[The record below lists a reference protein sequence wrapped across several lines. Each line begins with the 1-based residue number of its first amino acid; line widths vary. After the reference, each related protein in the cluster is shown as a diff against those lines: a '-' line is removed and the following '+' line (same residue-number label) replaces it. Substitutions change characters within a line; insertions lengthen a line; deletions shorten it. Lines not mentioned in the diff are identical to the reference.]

1 MDYSEDVVSIV
12 IPVYN
17 AQDYLHECIDS
28 ALSQTYDKTEIIIV
42 DDGST
47 DNSPNILKKY
57 ENKIKIITKKN
68 GGTASA
74 LNLGIKNMTG
84 TWFKWLSAD
93 DVLYPNALEE
103 MILESSKMD
112 NKENTIFYSNY
123 DIINSD
129 GIIVEKFTE
138 PNYNQLE
145 TFQQGVILL
154 DHYFGN
160 ATTSLIHRSAIHK
173 YGAFNETI
181 GYKEDYEFWLRYC
194 VLHKCRLHLIPK
206 TLAKYR
212 IHQKQLTKEKVA
224 ISLAQTSKIR
234 KFILEKIPQKER
246 KKYEKAVKE
255 YQKIR
260 PLTSRG
266 RHVLRD
272 IMVRV
277 LPKSVSG
284 YILKSYMDMK
294 EKTQYE
300 KDTRLKNTDKI
311 K

>member
-1 MDYSEDVVSIV
+1 MNQQDDKVSIV

-17 AQDYLHECIDS
+17 AQEFLEECIDS
-28 ALSQTYDKTEIIIV
+28 ALKQKYSNTEIIVV

-47 DNSPNILKKY
+47 DNSPEILKRY
-57 ENKIKIITKKN
+57 SDKIMIVTKKN

-74 LNLGIKNMTG
+74 LNYGINAMTG
-84 TWFKWLSAD
+84 IWLKWLSAD

-103 MILESSKMD
+103 MILESSKVE
-112 NKENTIFYSNY
+112 NKESTIFYSNY

-129 GIIVEKFTE
+129 GDTVEKFTE
-138 PNYNQLE
+138 PDYNQLD

-160 ATTSLIHRSAIHK
+160 GTTSLIHRSAIQR

-212 IHQKQLTKEKVA
+212 VHQKQLTKEKAA
-224 ISLAQTSKIR
+224 ISLAQTNKIR
-234 KFILEKIPQKER
+234 KFILDKLPPEELT
-246 KKYEKAVKE
+246 KYEKAIKE
-255 YQKIR
+255 YQKSK

-266 RHVLRD
+266 RHMLRD
-272 IMVRV
+272 AMFKV

-284 YILKSYMDMK
+284 SILKSYMNMK
-294 EKTQYE
+294 EKT
-300 KDTRLKNTDKI
+300 
-311 K
+311 

>member
-1 MDYSEDVVSIV
+1 VNQQDDKVSIV

-17 AQDYLHECIDS
+17 AQEFLEECIKS
-28 ALSQTYDKTEIIIV
+28 ALNQTYDNIEIIAV

-47 DNSPNILKKY
+47 DHSPEILKRY
-57 ENKIKIITKKN
+57 SDKIMIITKKN

-74 LNLGIKNMTG
+74 LNYGINTMTG

-103 MILESSKMD
+103 MILESSKV
-112 NKENTIFYSNY
+112 ENRENIIFYSNY

-129 GIIVEKFTE
+129 GNMVEKFTE
-138 PNYNQLE
+138 PNYNQLD
-145 TFQQGVILL
+145 TFQQGVVLL

-160 ATTSLIHRSAIHK
+160 GTTSLIHRSAIQR

-212 IHQKQLTKEKVA
+212 VHQKQLTKEKVS
-224 ISLAQTSKIR
+224 ISLAQTNKIR
-234 KFILEKIPQKER
+234 KLILDKISPEELA
-246 KKYEKAVKE
+246 KYEKAIKE
-255 YQKIR
+255 YQKTK
-260 PLTSRG
+260 PLASRG
-266 RHVLRD
+266 RHMLRD
-272 IMVRV
+272 VMFRI

-284 YILKSYMDMK
+284 SILKSYMNMK
-294 EKTQYE
+294 EKT
-300 KDTRLKNTDKI
+300 
-311 K
+311 

>member
-1 MDYSEDVVSIV
+1 MNQQDDKVSIV

-17 AQDYLHECIDS
+17 AQEFLEECINS
-28 ALSQTYDKTEIIIV
+28 ALNQTYSNIEIIAV

-47 DNSPNILKKY
+47 DHSPEILKRY
-57 ENKIKIITKKN
+57 SDKIMTITKKN

-74 LNLGIKNMTG
+74 LNLGIKNMSG
-84 TWFKWLSAD
+84 EWFKWLSAD

-103 MILESSKMD
+103 MLLESSKIE
-112 NKENTIFYSNY
+112 NKENIIFYSNY

-129 GIIVEKFTE
+129 GNMVEKFTE

-145 TFQQGVILL
+145 SFQQGVILL

-160 ATTSLIHRSAIHK
+160 GTTSLIHRSVIQR

-212 IHQKQLTKEKVA
+212 VHQKQLTKEKVA
-224 ISLAQTSKIR
+224 ISLAQTNKIR
-234 KFILEKIPQKER
+234 KFILDKIPTYELT
-246 KKYEKAVKE
+246 KYEKAIKE
-255 YQKIR
+255 YQKTK

-266 RHVLRD
+266 RHMLRD
-272 IMVRV
+272 VIFRV

-284 YILKSYMDMK
+284 AILKSYMNMK
-294 EKTQYE
+294 EKT
-300 KDTRLKNTDKI
+300 
-311 K
+311 

>member
-1 MDYSEDVVSIV
+1 MNQHNDRVSII

-17 AQDYLHECIDS
+17 TQEFLEECISS
-28 ALSQTYDKTEIIIV
+28 ALNQTYSKTEIIAV

-47 DNSPNILKKY
+47 DRSPEILKSCSD
-57 ENKIKIITKKN
+57 KIMVITKKN

-74 LNLGIKNMTG
+74 LNYGINAMTG

-93 DVLYPNALEE
+93 DILYPNALEE
-103 MILESSKMD
+103 MILESSKIE

-129 GIIVEKFTE
+129 GDVVREFTE

-145 TFQQGVILL
+145 NFQQGVILL

-160 ATTSLIHRSAIHK
+160 GTTSLIHRSAIQK

-206 TLAKYR
+206 ILAKYR
-212 IHQKQLTKEKVA
+212 VHQKQLTKEKVA
-224 ISLAQTSKIR
+224 VSLSQTNKIR
-234 KFILEKIPQKER
+234 KFILDKLPPDELT
-246 KKYEKAVKE
+246 KYEKAIKE
-255 YQKIR
+255 YQKTKPLASRSRHMIR
-260 PLTSRG
+260 
-266 RHVLRD
+266 D
-272 IMVRV
+272 AMFKI

-284 YILKSYMDMK
+284 SILKSYMSMK
-294 EKTQYE
+294 EGS
-300 KDTRLKNTDKI
+300 N
-311 K
+311 

>member
-1 MDYSEDVVSIV
+1 MNQQSDKISIV

-17 AQDYLHECIDS
+17 AQEFLKECIDS
-28 ALSQTYDKTEIIIV
+28 ALNQKYSNTEIIAV

-47 DNSPNILKKY
+47 DNSPEILKRY
-57 ENKIKIITKKN
+57 SDKIMTITKKN

-74 LNLGIKNMTG
+74 LNLGIKNMSG
-84 TWFKWLSAD
+84 EWFKWLSAD

-103 MILESSKMD
+103 MILESSKVE
-112 NKENTIFYSNY
+112 NKESTIFYSNY

-129 GIIVEKFTE
+129 GDTVEKFIE

-160 ATTSLIHRSAIHK
+160 GTTSLIHRSAIQR

-212 IHQKQLTKEKVA
+212 VHQKQLTKEKA
-224 ISLAQTSKIR
+224 TISLAQTNKIR
-234 KFILEKIPQKER
+234 KFILDKIPPEELT
-246 KKYEKAVKE
+246 KYEKAIKE
-255 YQKIR
+255 YQKSK

-266 RHVLRD
+266 RHMLRD
-272 IMVRV
+272 AMFKV

-284 YILKSYMDMK
+284 SILKSYMNMK
-294 EKTQYE
+294 EKT
-300 KDTRLKNTDKI
+300 
-311 K
+311 

>member
-1 MDYSEDVVSIV
+1 MSYTNDKVSIV

-17 AQDYLHECIDS
+17 VQEFIQECVES
-28 ALSQTYDKTEIIIV
+28 ALNQTYREIEIIAV

-47 DNSPNILKKY
+47 DGSLGILKKY
-57 ENKIKIITKKN
+57 SDKIKILSKDN

-74 LNLGIKNMTG
+74 LNHGINAMTG

-103 MILESSKMD
+103 MILESSKVE

-129 GIIVEKFTE
+129 GDIVEKFIE

-145 TFQQGVILL
+145 TLQQGVILL

-160 ATTSLIHRSAIHK
+160 GTTSFIHRSAIQK
-173 YGAFNETI
+173 YGPFNETI

-212 IHQKQLTKEKVA
+212 VHQKQLTKEKVA
-224 ISLAQTSKIR
+224 ISLDQTNKIR
-234 KFILEKIPQKER
+234 KFILDKILPEER
-246 KKYEKAVKE
+246 TKYEKAIKE
-255 YQKIR
+255 YQKTK

-266 RHVLRD
+266 RHMLRD
-272 IMVRV
+272 AMFKV

-284 YILKSYMDMK
+284 AILKSYMNMK
-294 EKTQYE
+294 EKT
-300 KDTRLKNTDKI
+300 
-311 K
+311 

>member
-1 MDYSEDVVSIV
+1 MNQQNDKISIV

-17 AQDYLHECIDS
+17 AQEFLEECINS
-28 ALSQTYDKTEIIIV
+28 ALNQTYSNIEIIAV

-47 DNSPNILKKY
+47 DHSPEILKRY
-57 ENKIKIITKKN
+57 SDKIMTITKKN

-74 LNLGIKNMTG
+74 LNYGINIMTG
-84 TWFKWLSAD
+84 IWFKWLSAD

-103 MILESSKMD
+103 MILESSKVE

-129 GIIVEKFTE
+129 GNMIEKFIE
-138 PNYNQLE
+138 PDYNQLE
-145 TFQQGVILL
+145 SFQQGVILL

-160 ATTSLIHRSAIHK
+160 GTTSLIHRSAIQS

-212 IHQKQLTKEKVA
+212 VHQKQLTKEKVA
-224 ISLAQTSKIR
+224 ISLAQTNKIR
-234 KFILEKIPQKER
+234 KLILDKLSPEELT
-246 KKYEKAVKE
+246 KYEKARKE
-255 YQKIR
+255 YQKSK

-266 RHVLRD
+266 RHMLRD
-272 IMVRV
+272 MIFRV

-284 YILKSYMDMK
+284 SILKSYMNMK
-294 EKTQYE
+294 EKT
-300 KDTRLKNTDKI
+300 
-311 K
+311 

>member
-1 MDYSEDVVSIV
+1 MNQQNDKISIV

-17 AQDYLHECIDS
+17 AQEFLEECINS
-28 ALSQTYDKTEIIIV
+28 ALNQTYSKTEIIAI

-47 DNSPNILKKY
+47 DHSLEILKGY
-57 ENKIKIITKKN
+57 SDKILTITKKN

-74 LNLGIKNMTG
+74 LNLGIKNMSG
-84 TWFKWLSAD
+84 EWFKWLSAD
-93 DVLYPNALEE
+93 DVLYSNALEE
-103 MILESSKMD
+103 MIIESSKV
-112 NKENTIFYSNY
+112 ENREDTIFYSNY

-129 GIIVEKFTE
+129 GDMIEKFIE

-160 ATTSLIHRSAIHK
+160 GTTSLIHRTAIQK

-212 IHQKQLTKEKVA
+212 VHQKQLTKEKAA
-224 ISLAQTSKIR
+224 ISLDQTNKIR
-234 KFILEKIPQKER
+234 KFILDKILPEEIT
-246 KKYEKAVKE
+246 KYEKALKE
-255 YQKIR
+255 YQKSK
-260 PLTSRG
+260 PLASRG
-266 RHVLRD
+266 RHMLRD
-272 IMVRV
+272 AMFRV
-277 LPKSVSG
+277 LPKSISG
-284 YILKSYMDMK
+284 SILKSYMDMK
-294 EKTQYE
+294 EKT
-300 KDTRLKNTDKI
+300 
-311 K
+311 

>member
-1 MDYSEDVVSIV
+1 LNQQNDKISIV

-17 AQDYLHECIDS
+17 TQEFLEECVDS
-28 ALSQTYDKTEIIIV
+28 ALNQTYSNIEIIAV

-47 DNSPNILKKY
+47 DHSPEILKRY
-57 ENKIKIITKKN
+57 SDEIMILTKKN

-74 LNLGIKNMTG
+74 LNYGINAMTG

-93 DVLYPNALEE
+93 DILYPNALEE
-103 MILESSKMD
+103 MILEASKIE
-112 NKENTIFYSNY
+112 NKESTIFYSNY
-123 DIINSD
+123 DIIDSN
-129 GIIVEKFTE
+129 GNTIEKFTE

-160 ATTSLIHRSAIHK
+160 GTTSLIHKSAIQK
-173 YGAFNETI
+173 YGTFNETI

-212 IHQKQLTKEKVA
+212 VHQKQLTKEKVA
-224 ISLAQTSKIR
+224 VSLAQTNKIR
-234 KFILEKIPQKER
+234 KFILDKLPPEER
-246 KKYEKAVKE
+246 TKYEKAIKE
-255 YQKIR
+255 YQKSK

-266 RHVLRD
+266 RHMLRD
-272 IMVRV
+272 MMFRV

-284 YILKSYMDMK
+284 SILKSYMNMK
-294 EKTQYE
+294 EKT
-300 KDTRLKNTDKI
+300 
-311 K
+311 

>member
-1 MDYSEDVVSIV
+1 MNQQNDKISIV

-17 AQDYLHECIDS
+17 AQEFLEECINS
-28 ALSQTYDKTEIIIV
+28 SLNQTYDNIEIIAV

-47 DNSPNILKKY
+47 DQSPEILKRY
-57 ENKIKIITKKN
+57 SDKIMTITKKN

-74 LNLGIKNMTG
+74 LNLGIKNMSG
-84 TWFKWLSAD
+84 EWFKWLSAD

-103 MILESSKMD
+103 MILESSKVE
-112 NKENTIFYSNY
+112 NKERTIFYSNY

-129 GIIVEKFTE
+129 GDIIEKFIE

-160 ATTSLIHRSAIHK
+160 GTTSLIHRSAIQR

-212 IHQKQLTKEKVA
+212 VHQKQLTKEKIA
-224 ISLAQTSKIR
+224 ISLAQTNKIR
-234 KFILEKIPQKER
+234 KLILDKIFPEELT
-246 KKYEKAVKE
+246 KYEKAIKE
-255 YQKIR
+255 YQKTK

-266 RHVLRD
+266 RHMLRD
-272 IMVRV
+272 VMFKI

-284 YILKSYMDMK
+284 TILKSYMGMK
-294 EKTQYE
+294 EKT
-300 KDTRLKNTDKI
+300 
-311 K
+311 

>member
-1 MDYSEDVVSIV
+1 M
-12 IPVYN
+12 YN
-17 AQDYLHECIDS
+17 AQEFLEECINS
-28 ALSQTYDKTEIIIV
+28 ALNQTHSNIEIIVV

-47 DNSPNILKKY
+47 DHSPEILKRY
-57 ENKIKIITKKN
+57 SDKILTITKKN

-74 LNLGIKNMTG
+74 LNLGIKNMSG
-84 TWFKWLSAD
+84 KWFKWLSAD

-103 MILESSKMD
+103 MIIESSKVE
-112 NKENTIFYSNY
+112 NRENTIFYSNY

-129 GIIVEKFTE
+129 GDMIEKFIE

-160 ATTSLIHRSAIHK
+160 GTTSLIHRSAIQR
-173 YGAFNETI
+173 YGIFDETI

-212 IHQKQLTKEKVA
+212 VHQKQLTKEKAA
-224 ISLAQTSKIR
+224 ISLDQTNKIR
-234 KFILEKIPQKER
+234 KFILDKIPPEER
-246 KKYEKAVKE
+246 TKYEKAIKE
-255 YQKIR
+255 YQKTK
-260 PLTSRG
+260 PLVSRS
-266 RHVLRD
+266 RHMLRD
-272 IMVRV
+272 IMFRV

-284 YILKSYMDMK
+284 SILKSYMNVK
-294 EKTQYE
+294 EKT
-300 KDTRLKNTDKI
+300 
-311 K
+311 

>member
-1 MDYSEDVVSIV
+1 LSNTRDKVSIV

-17 AQDYLHECIDS
+17 AQEYLQECIES
-28 ALSQTYDKTEIIIV
+28 AINQTYREIEIIV
-42 DDGST
+42 VNDGST
-47 DNSPNILKKY
+47 DNSFNILKKY
-57 ENKIKIITKKN
+57 SNRIIIITKEN
-68 GGTASA
+68 GGTSSA
-74 LNLGIKNMTG
+74 LNAGIKNMNG
-84 TWFKWLSAD
+84 EWFKWLSAD

-103 MILESSKMD
+103 MILESSKVE

-129 GIIVEKFTE
+129 GDMVEKFTE

-160 ATTSLIHRSAIHK
+160 GTTSLIHRSAIQK

-194 VLHKCRLHLIPK
+194 VLHKCRLYLIPK

-212 IHQKQLTKEKVA
+212 VHQKQLTKEKVA
-224 ISLAQTSKIR
+224 ISLSQSNKIR
-234 KFILEKIPQKER
+234 KFILDKIDPEER
-246 KKYEKAVKE
+246 KKYEAAIKE
-255 YQKIR
+255 YQKTK

-266 RHVLRD
+266 RHMLRD
-272 IMVRV
+272 TMFKI

-284 YILKSYMDMK
+284 SILKSYMNMK
-294 EKTQYE
+294 EK
-300 KDTRLKNTDKI
+300 N
-311 K
+311 

>member
-1 MDYSEDVVSIV
+1 MNQQNDKISIV

-17 AQDYLHECIDS
+17 AQEFLEECINS
-28 ALSQTYDKTEIIIV
+28 ALNQAYSKTEIITI

-47 DNSPNILKKY
+47 DHSPEILKGY
-57 ENKIKIITKKN
+57 SDKILTITKKN

-74 LNLGIKNMTG
+74 LNLGIKNMSG
-84 TWFKWLSAD
+84 EWFKWLSAD
-93 DVLYPNALEE
+93 DVLYPNALED
-103 MILESSKMD
+103 MILEASKVE

-129 GIIVEKFTE
+129 GHMIEKFTE

-160 ATTSLIHRSAIHK
+160 GTTSLIHRLAIQK

-212 IHQKQLTKEKVA
+212 IHQKQLTKEKIG
-224 ISLAQTSKIR
+224 ISLDQTNKIQ
-234 KFILEKIPQKER
+234 KFILDKIPPGETT
-246 KKYEKAVKE
+246 KYEKALKE
-255 YQKIR
+255 YQKSKPFI
-260 PLTSRG
+260 SRG
-266 RHVLRD
+266 RHMLRD
-272 IMVRV
+272 AMFRV
-277 LPKSVSG
+277 LPKSISG
-284 YILKSYMDMK
+284 SILKSYMNMK
-294 EKTQYE
+294 EKT
-300 KDTRLKNTDKI
+300 
-311 K
+311 